1 MGILIDNLKGMGYHF
16 QEGNPVSTVTVG
28 DESIQINELRVQ
40 SPEGQIILLRR
51 DLTPILFPGDT
62 DGLPD
67 NDRTGEDGIRT
78 TCSEVY
84 RDYYGLD
91 EEATTMMIYNYSL
104 RTKKYLDSERE
115 RIGLTSVKEGSPE
128 AFFVLDEFN
137 VGMGVGLMEVGRY
150 ADGRFVAQSAGESLY
165 EDADVLRMHFTHLPD
180 QRDVEDALIIR
191 KMERD
196 FKLGRHRET
205 FNCTDC
211 YEKKHWLDIP
221 GTIQEKLALRLMRK
235 CGCMQKN

>member
-1 MGILIDNLKGMGYHF
+1 MGKLIEDLKRMGYQF
-16 QEGNPVSTVTVG
+16 QEGNPINMVTVG
-28 DESIQINELRVQ
+28 EGSVQINELRVQ
-40 SPEGQIILLRR
+40 SPEGQIILLKR
-51 DLTPILFPGDT
+51 DQTPILFPGDT

-78 TCSEVY
+78 TCAEVY
-84 RDYYGLD
+84 RDYYALD
-91 EEATTMMIYNYSL
+91 EEAMSLLLHNYSL
-104 RTKKYLDSERE
+104 RTKAYLEEQRQ
-115 RIGLTSVKEGSPE
+115 RLGLTSVKEGPPE

-150 ADGRFVAQSAGESLY
+150 ADGRFVAQSSGESLY
-165 EDADVLRMHFTHLPD
+165 EDADVLRMHFSHLPD

-205 FNCTDC
+205 FTCSDC
-211 YEKKHWLDIP
+211 FEKRHWLDIP

-235 CGCMQKN
+235 CGCMQRK